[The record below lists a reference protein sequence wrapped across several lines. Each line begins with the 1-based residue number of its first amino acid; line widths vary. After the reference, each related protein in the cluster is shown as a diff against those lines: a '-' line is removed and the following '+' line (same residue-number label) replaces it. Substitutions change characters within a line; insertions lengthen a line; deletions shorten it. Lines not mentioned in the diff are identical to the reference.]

1 MTAPAPSPAP
11 RREKIA
17 VLSEVDAAVVA
28 DALRGALSDLTD
40 PPGWHPETSECP
52 GCPTCNEVVPMLKH
66 ALEKLDDPA
75 ADSGLARIASERRR
89 QVNVEGWTPEHD
101 AEHFSGELSIAAA
114 CYAINKL
121 PAAVDIQVT
130 DLDFNVDAFPWE
142 GKFDKREQHDRL
154 RSLEIAGALIAAEID
169 RILRDEKRAEG
180 TT

>member
-75 ADSGLARIASERRR
+75 TDSGLARIASERRR

-121 PAAVDIQVT
+121 PNHDEIVVRN
-130 DLDFNVDAFPWE
+130 LDMLDDGWPWE
-142 GKFDKREQHDRL
+142 PRWDKRGEHSRL